1 MNIICLGINHR
12 TAPASLR
19 ERLSYNESK
28 LKAMLARSSHGE
40 REAVTPFSELGVL
53 STCNRVELYAVASQP
68 DAHDLVGL
76 LAETSGVSDKDLE
89 GHTYDYQDS
98 EAADHLFRV
107 ASGLDSLVLGEPQ
120 ILGQVS
126 EAHTLALRVGASG
139 LILSR
144 LFQAAIHAGKR
155 ARSET
160 AISSKPA
167 TVSSVAVHLIA
178 SQVRQLEG
186 SQVLVI
192 GAGEMAELAVEAL
205 RKRTVGGITVINRT
219 VERAAALASRWG
231 ARSRSFEALEQELE
245 RADVVI
251 SSTAAPHPILNEGTV
266 RSAMAHRPAR
276 PLIVMDIAF
285 PRDVEEAVGQVPGVH
300 LYDLDKLEQGASRT
314 AEEQI
319 SQVPQV
325 ERIIGE
331 EMERFQEWL
340 TTLEVRPVIR
350 AMREQAEAIRQRE
363 IRRTL
368 RHLDELSVDGAQ
380 EIESLTKSLV
390 NKLLHEPTVRL
401 KQHSQNGQGARY
413 ALLIREL
420 FGLGDESEAD
430 PP

>member
-1 MNIICLGINHR
+1 M
-12 TAPASLR
+12 
-19 ERLSYNESK
+19 
-28 LKAMLARSSHGE
+28 AMLARSSHGE

-53 STCNRVELYAVASQP
+53 STCNRVELYAVASQS
-68 DAHDLVGL
+68 DTRELVGL
-76 LAETSGVSDKDLE
+76 LAETSGVGEEVLE
-89 GHTYDYQDS
+89 GHTYDYLES

-160 AISSKPA
+160 AISANPA

-178 SQVRQLEG
+178 SQVRRLDD

-219 VERAAALASRWG
+219 VERAAALADRWG

-251 SSTAAPHPILNEGTV
+251 CSTAAPHPILNEGTV
-266 RSAMAHRPAR
+266 RSAMARRPTQ
-276 PLIVMDIAF
+276 PLILMDIAF
-285 PRDVEEAVGQVPGVH
+285 PRDIEEAVSQIPGVH
-300 LYDLDKLEQGASRT
+300 LYDLDQLEQGASRT
-314 AEEQI
+314 AEERN
-319 SQVPQV
+319 SQVPKV
-325 ERIIGE
+325 EAIIAE
-331 EMERFQEWL
+331 EMQRFQEWL
-340 TTLEVRPVIR
+340 TILEVRPVIL

-363 IRRTL
+363 ISRTL
-368 RHLDELSVDGAQ
+368 KRLDRLGVDRAK
-380 EIESLTKSLV
+380 EIERLTKSLV
-390 NKLLHEPTVRL
+390 NKLLHEPTARL

-420 FGLGDESEAD
+420 FGLGEENEVDS
-430 PP
+430 P

>member
-1 MNIICLGINHR
+1 MCADNRFSAKCPGILFGSYRLCLCGDTSRLRRIQFGDVAQFDCGFGNHR
-12 TAPASLR
+12 TGRKNGGSAGLKQRFTVVGRDNAPDD
-19 ERLSYNESK
+19 N
-28 LKAMLARSSHGE
+28 H
-40 REAVTPFSELGVL
+40 
-53 STCNRVELYAVASQP
+53 
-68 DAHDLVGL
+68 
-76 LAETSGVSDKDLE
+76 
-89 GHTYDYQDS
+89 
-98 EAADHLFRV
+98 
-107 ASGLDSLVLGEPQ
+107 Q
-120 ILGQVS
+120 I
-126 EAHTLALRVGASG
+126 ATLALRVGASG

-160 AISSKPA
+160 AISAKPA

-178 SQVRQLEG
+178 SQVRQLED

-219 VERAAALASRWG
+219 VERAAALANRWS

-245 RADVVI
+245 LADVVI
-251 SSTAAPHPILNEGTV
+251 CSTAAPHPILNEGTV

-285 PRDVEEAVGQVPGVH
+285 PRDVEESVSHIPGVH

-314 AEEQI
+314 AEERR

-325 ERIIGE
+325 EGIIAE
-331 EMERFQEWL
+331 EMRRFQEWL
-340 TTLEVRPVIR
+340 TTLEVRPVIL

-363 IRRTL
+363 IDRTL
-368 RHLDELSVDGAQ
+368 KRLDKLGVDGTQ

-401 KQHSQNGQGARY
+401 KEHSQNGQGARY

-420 FGLGDESEAD
+420 FGLGQENEVDS
-430 PP
+430 P

>member
-1 MNIICLGINHR
+1 MNIICLGINHQ

-19 ERLSYNESK
+19 ERLSYSESK

-68 DAHDLVGL
+68 DARELVGL

-89 GHTYDYQDS
+89 GHTYEHRDS

-160 AISSKPA
+160 AISVKPA

-178 SQVRQLEG
+178 SQVRQLED

-219 VERAAALASRWG
+219 VERAAALANRWG
-231 ARSRSFEALEQELE
+231 ARPRSFESLEQELE

-285 PRDVEEAVGQVPGVH
+285 PRDVEEAVSQIPGVH

-314 AEEQI
+314 AEERI
-319 SQVPQV
+319 SQVPKV
-325 ERIIGE
+325 EGIIAE
-331 EMERFQEWL
+331 EMQRFQEWL
-340 TTLEVRPVIR
+340 ATLEVRPVIL

-363 IRRTL
+363 ISRTL
-368 RHLDELSVDGAQ
+368 RRLDEPGADGAQ

-401 KQHSQNGQGARY
+401 KRHSQNGQGARY

-420 FGLGDESEAD
+420 FGLGEENQVDS
-430 PP
+430 P

>member
-19 ERLSYNESK
+19 ERLSFNESK
-28 LKAMLARSSHGE
+28 LKTLLARSGHGE

-68 DAHDLVGL
+68 DTRELVGL
-76 LAETSGVSDKDLE
+76 LAETSGVSEKDLN
-89 GHTYDYQDS
+89 GHTYQYRGR
-98 EAADHLFRV
+98 EAAGHLFRV
-107 ASGLDSLVLGEPQ
+107 ACGLDSLILGEPQ

-160 AISSKPA
+160 AISAKPA

-178 SQVRQLEG
+178 SQVRQLE
-186 SQVLVI
+186 SSRVLVI

-219 VERAAALASRWG
+219 AERAAALASRWE
-231 ARSRSFEALEQELE
+231 ARSRSFEALEDELE

-251 SSTAAPHPILNEGTV
+251 CSTAAPHPILHEATV
-266 RSAMAHRPAR
+266 RSAMARRPGR

-285 PRDVEEAVGQVPGVH
+285 PRDVEEAVGQIPGVH
-300 LYDLDKLEQGASRT
+300 LYDIDKLDQGASRSVD
-314 AEEQI
+314 ERI

-325 ERIIGE
+325 ENIIAE
-331 EMERFQEWL
+331 EMQRFQDWL
-340 TTLEVRPVIR
+340 TTLEVRPVIL

-363 IRRTL
+363 VRRA
-368 RHLDELSVDGAQ
+368 RRRLDELGVDGAE

-413 ALLIREL
+413 SLLIREL
-420 FGLGDESEAD
+420 FGLGEASGID
-430 PP
+430 SP

>member
-19 ERLSYNESK
+19 ERLSYSESK
-28 LKAMLARSSHGE
+28 LKAILARSSHGE

-53 STCNRVELYAVASQP
+53 STCNRVELYAVAAQP
-68 DAHDLVGL
+68 HARDLLGL
-76 LAETSGVSDKDLE
+76 LAESSELSIQDLE
-89 GHTYDYQDS
+89 EHTYDYRGG
-98 EAADHLFRV
+98 EAAYHLFKV

-144 LFQAAIHAGKR
+144 LFQAAIHTGKR

-160 AISSKPA
+160 AISTKPS

-178 SQVRQLEG
+178 SQVRELERA
-186 SQVLVI
+186 QVLVI

-205 RKRTVGGITVINRT
+205 RKRSVGDITVINRT
-219 VERAAALASRWG
+219 VERAAALAKRWD

-251 SSTAAPHPILNEGTV
+251 SSTAAPHPILHEATV
-266 RSAMAHRPAR
+266 RSAMARRASR
-276 PLIVMDIAF
+276 PLIVVDIAF
-285 PRDVEEAVGQVPGVH
+285 PRDVEDVVGQIPEVH
-300 LYDLDKLEQGASRT
+300 LYDMDKLEQGASQSVDER
-314 AEEQI
+314 I
-319 SQVPQV
+319 SQVPLV
-325 ERIIGE
+325 EKIIDE
-331 EMERFQEWL
+331 EMQRFQEWL
-340 TTLEVRPVIR
+340 ATLDVRPAIL
-350 AMREQAEAIRQRE
+350 AMRAQAEAIRQHEVQRM
-363 IRRTL
+363 RKRLTN
-368 RHLDELSVDGAQ
+368 LSLEETE
-380 EIESLTKSLV
+380 EIEGLTKSLV
-390 NKLLHEPTVRL
+390 NKLLHEPTIQL
-401 KQHSQNGQGARY
+401 KELSKNGDGVRY

-420 FGLGDESEAD
+420 FGLGEASEVD